1 VDGNFRISGV
11 PCAEVGAIQ
20 KERNMRHIQK
30 ISNVRV
36 EKADQFQD
44 AVCAVVTVF
53 AAILQS
59 FGGASPI
66 ATYLDSKCS
75 FETPDA

>member
-1 VDGNFRISGV
+1 
-11 PCAEVGAIQ
+11 
-20 KERNMRHIQK
+20 MRHIQK

-44 AVCAVVTVF
+44 AVCAVVTIL
-53 AAILQS
+53 AAILES
-59 FGGASPI
+59 FGGESPI
-66 ATYLDSKCS
+66 ANYIESKCS